1 MVETF
6 SLSNGL
12 RVIMERLPHL
22 RSVSIGV
29 WVKAGSML
37 ESPEENGLS
46 HLMEHM
52 AFKKTKN
59 RSARELAEEIDAIGG
74 HVNAAT
80 SKLATTYYAKVTDQ
94 DLGRAVELL
103 ADLSL
108 HPLIE
113 EEELERE
120 KNVVMEEIAMVEDS
134 PEELSYDLIYEA
146 MFKDQSLA
154 MTITGSKERIGSY
167 TRQDLLSFRRKY
179 YNPQNTVI
187 SAAGQVRKEALAALL
202 EQHFGAWQGG
212 EEASFFPNTPNVPS
226 LRLAKEKKS
235 EQTHIC
241 LGYSGNPIGDSRRYA
256 MMVMSTILGG
266 SVSSR
271 LFQKI
276 REEQGLVYSIYAS
289 HTAYPGCGEFM
300 IYAATSPK
308 NARKVLKQ
316 IDLERERL
324 LREGV
329 SSKELLQAQAQLR
342 TQLVLSQESAYARM
356 AVMATQILLRDR
368 IEPLSVTLRGIQ
380 AVTEEKIMRLARQ
393 TLQGP
398 MSLAV
403 VGPRAA
409 QQL

>member
-1 MVETF
+1 
-6 SLSNGL
+6 
-12 RVIMERLPHL
+12 
-22 RSVSIGV
+22 
-29 WVKAGSML
+29 
-37 ESPEENGLS
+37 
-46 HLMEHM
+46 
-52 AFKKTKN
+52 
-59 RSARELAEEIDAIGG
+59 
-74 HVNAAT
+74 
-80 SKLATTYYAKVTDQ
+80 
-94 DLGRAVELL
+94 
-103 ADLSL
+103 
-108 HPLIE
+108 
-113 EEELERE
+113 
-120 KNVVMEEIAMVEDS
+120 
-134 PEELSYDLIYEA
+134 
-146 MFKDQSLA
+146 
-154 MTITGSKERIGSY
+154 
-167 TRQDLLSFRRKY
+167 
-179 YNPQNTVI
+179 
-187 SAAGQVRKEALAALL
+187 
-202 EQHFGAWQGG
+202 
-212 EEASFFPNTPNVPS
+212 
-226 LRLAKEKKS
+226 
-235 EQTHIC
+235 
-241 LGYSGNPIGDSRRYA
+241 